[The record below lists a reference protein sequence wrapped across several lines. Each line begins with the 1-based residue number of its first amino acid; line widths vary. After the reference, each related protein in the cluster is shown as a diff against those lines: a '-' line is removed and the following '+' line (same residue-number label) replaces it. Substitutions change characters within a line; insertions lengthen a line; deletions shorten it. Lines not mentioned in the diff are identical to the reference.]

1 MKRRLHTTLP
11 PNLRRRQLLLAVGGA
26 AAAAGL
32 SACGGGGGGGS
43 DGDTPPPAES
53 ALLMQTYPVAAG
65 SSQAVFSND
74 AGGTISNWTSTADG
88 ALTQS
93 LYDHGGRKIR
103 TFYGPGGQVLR
114 VVDEETG
121 AFMTS
126 TVVSAERTDYN
137 AYDASGR
144 WQGGFAVLD
153 DGDGTYSTAQILSS
167 SGLQGSQITGTLSG
181 AVVASFSLL
190 PGGNSGLGPV
200 TPLTTSANVF
210 ASARRAASPTLAFLD
225 RLTDRM
231 FARAYAQTAP
241 GSTASNFFKAAW
253 LAGAGALVYTS
264 TIPLA
269 PLIGA
274 ALIGYGVYKLKQGVD
289 GIIDSNV
296 NLLDQVSDR
305 LLGNSVEEFVEGN
318 DSLSALRDKV
328 KGYLDRGSSA
338 LDDLP
343 TLSSM
348 RSEVKTKV
356 ENVASTIKEVSTNT
370 WQQITSDAP
379 EGETDLSG
387 LLVDNS
393 GQTYPVTGTF
403 DPADDSISFETG
415 PVAGTQISG
424 SGTAPDGSLGSGTY
438 TIDRNGNPQTGTF
451 TAQQQALGACRTQ
464 QSSGGQGAFTNS
476 YDLGQDS
483 GSFSLSYQMYSIP
496 DKLEV
501 MDTKGTVLFST
512 NGLVSGSQTVN
523 VPFSG
528 GRIVFV
534 VVSAPTSGTAWD
546 YEIGC
551 PT

>member
-1 MKRRLHTTLP
+1 MQRRPHTTLP
-11 PNLRRRQLLLAVGGA
+11 PNLRRRQLLLAMGGA

-32 SACGGGGGGGS
+32 SACGGGGGGGD
-43 DGDTPPPAES
+43 DGTPAAEAS
-53 ALLMQTYPVAAG
+53 LLMQTYASTAD
-65 SSQAVFSND
+65 SSQAVFSNG
-74 AGGTISNWTSTADG
+74 AGGTISNWTSTTDG

-93 LYDHGGRKIR
+93 LYDHGGRRIR
-103 TFYGPGGQVLR
+103 TFYGPGGQLLR
-114 VVDEETG
+114 VVDEDTG

-137 AYDASGR
+137 YYDAQGQ

-153 DGDGTYSTAQILSS
+153 DGDGTWSTAQILSS

-181 AVVASFSLL
+181 AVVASFSML
-190 PGGNSGLGPV
+190 PGSNSGLGPV
-200 TPLTTSANVF
+200 TALTTTTNVF
-210 ASARRAASPTLAFLD
+210 AFALRASRPTLAFLN

-231 FARAYAQTAP
+231 FPRAYAQTAP
-241 GSTASNFFKAAW
+241 ASTGSDFFKAAW

-296 NLLDQVSDR
+296 DLLDKVSDR
-305 LLGNSVEEFVEGN
+305 LLGNSVEEFVEDKN
-318 DSLSALRDKV
+318 PLTALRDKV
-328 KGYLDRGSSA
+328 KDYLDRGTSA

-343 TLSSM
+343 TLSSL
-348 RSEVKTKV
+348 RSEVKAKV
-356 ENVASTIKEVSTNT
+356 ENVASTIKQASTT
-370 WQQITSDAP
+370 AWQEITSEAP
-379 EGETDLSG
+379 EGESDLEG

-393 GQTYPVTGTF
+393 GQTYPVTGSF
-403 DPADDSISFETG
+403 DPADDSITFDTG

-424 SGTAPDGSLGSGTY
+424 SGKAPDGSLGSGTY
-438 TIDRNGNPQTGTF
+438 TIARNGVPQSGTF

-476 YDLGQDS
+476 YDLGKDS
-483 GSFSLSYQMYSIP
+483 GTFSLTYQMYSIP

-501 MDTKGTVLFST
+501 IDTKGKVLFST
-512 NGLVSGSQTVN
+512 NGLVSGSQVVN

-551 PT
+551 PA